1 VVEAYAEVVAGG
13 DLDEAL
19 ALIAPDVIDH
29 RGGADGDH
37 VGRDAWREKWQQ
49 AVETFGGVTVT
60 VEHNVSAGDTSANR
74 YRMGGIDPASGRS
87 YEVTGLD
94 MVRVSGGQIVEH
106 WALLDQAALAAQL
119 GLDG

>member
-1 VVEAYAEVVAGG
+1 VVDAYADVLAGN
-13 DLDEAL
+13 LDEAL
-19 ALIAPDVIDH
+19 TLIAPDVIDH

-37 VGRDAWREKWQQ
+37 IGRDAWQEKWEQAAQQ
-49 AVETFGGVTVT
+49 FGGVTVT

-74 YRMGGIDPASGRS
+74 YRMRGMDPASGRS

-94 MVRVSGGQIVEH
+94 MVRVRNGQIVEH